1 MTLRPRKHPDSAR
14 RRQVNVIAMPVPIAA
29 QRVVSR
35 PPPDHL
41 EPPEA
46 SLWDSIVG
54 QFAID
59 DDASQSLLLAAL
71 EAHARARRCR
81 AKIDEQGEVVVD
93 RWNQTKPH
101 PLLAAERG
109 ARDSFCK
116 CMRALNLDLG
126 GLR

>member
-1 MTLRPRKHPDSAR
+1 
-14 RRQVNVIAMPVPIAA
+14 MPVPLSAHRAA
-29 QRVVSR
+29 PRS
-35 PPPDHL
+35 PPDHL

-46 SLWDSIVG
+46 ALWDSIVG
-54 QFAID
+54 QFVID

-81 AKIDEQGEVVVD
+81 ATIDTQGEVVVD

-116 CMRALNLDLG
+116 CMRALNLSLG

>member
-1 MTLRPRKHPDSAR
+1 MTLRPRKHPNSAR
-14 RRQVNVIAMPVPIAA
+14 RRPVNVIAMPVPISAHHAA
-29 QRVVSR
+29 PRS
-35 PPPDHL
+35 PPDHL

-46 SLWDSIVG
+46 ALWDSIVG
-54 QFAID
+54 QFVID

-81 AKIDEQGEVVVD
+81 ATIDKQGVVVD

-109 ARDSFCK
+109 AATVFASVC
-116 CMRALNLDLG
+116 
-126 GLR
+126 GLSTLISEA